1 MAKNLITYILVFASV
16 GVLSYLLHNNFIE
29 EKNISLPFSLKKVY
43 LFFVFFS
50 LVICSLFKIGSVIN
64 KIKEQLGFIYLGTII
79 FKITVFAVIFYKS
92 VFEVDLSNAQ
102 RIALIIPMAIFLFIE
117 VFFVAKILNKTSF

>member
-1 MAKNLITYILVFASV
+1 MVKNLITYILIFTIV
-16 GVLSYLLHNNFIE
+16 GVSTYLLHNNFIE
-29 EKNISLPFSLKKVY
+29 ESNISLPFSLKKVY
-43 LFFVFFS
+43 LFFVLFS
-50 LVICSLFKIGSVIN
+50 FVICFLFKVGSVIN

-79 FKITVFAVIFYKS
+79 FKITVFAAIFYKS
-92 VFEVDLSNAQ
+92 IFAIDLTNAQ

>member
-1 MAKNLITYILVFASV
+1 MVKSLATYFVVFAFA
-16 GVLSYLLHNNFIE
+16 GVLSYLIHTNFIA
-29 EKNISLPFSLKKVY
+29 EKNITLPFSLKKVY
-43 LFFVFFS
+43 LFFVLFS
-50 LVICSLFKIGSVIN
+50 LFICSLFKIGSVIN

-79 FKITVFAVIFYKS
+79 FKITVFAVVFYESIFAI
-92 VFEVDLSNAQ
+92 DLANPQ

>member
-79 FKITVFAVIFYKS
+79 FKIIVFAVIFYKS
-92 VFEVDLSNAQ
+92 VFEVDLTNAQ

>member
-1 MAKNLITYILVFASV
+1 MVKNLVTYILIFTIV
-16 GVLSYLLHNNFIE
+16 GVSTYLLHNNFIE

-43 LFFVFFS
+43 LFFVLFS
-50 LVICSLFKIGSVIN
+50 LVICFLFKVGSVIN

-79 FKITVFAVIFYKS
+79 FKIIVFAVIFYKS
-92 VFEVDLSNAQ
+92 VFEVDLTNAQ

>member
-1 MAKNLITYILVFASV
+1 MVKNLITYILIFAIV
-16 GVLSYLLHNNFIE
+16 GVSTYLLHNNFIE

-43 LFFVFFS
+43 LFFVLFS
-50 LVICSLFKIGSVIN
+50 LVICFLFKVGSVIN

-92 VFEVDLSNAQ
+92 VFAVDLTNAQ

>member
-1 MAKNLITYILVFASV
+1 MVKSIVTYVLVFIIT
-16 GVLSYLLHNNFIE
+16 GVSAYLLHNNFIE
-29 EKNISLPFSLKKVY
+29 EKNIFLPFSLKKVY
-43 LFFVFFS
+43 LFFVLFS
-50 LVICSLFKIGSVIN
+50 LLICFLFKVGSVIN

-79 FKITVFAVIFYKS
+79 FKITVFTAVFYES
-92 VFEVDLSNAQ
+92 VFTINLTNPQ

>member
-43 LFFVFFS
+43 LFFVLFS

>member
-1 MAKNLITYILVFASV
+1 MAKNLITYILVFASL

>member
-1 MAKNLITYILVFASV
+1 MVKNLITYILIFTIV
-16 GVLSYLLHNNFIE
+16 GVSTYLLHNNFIE
-29 EKNISLPFSLKKVY
+29 ESNISLPFSLKKVY
-43 LFFVFFS
+43 LFFVLFS
-50 LVICSLFKIGSVIN
+50 FVICFLFKVGSVIN

-79 FKITVFAVIFYKS
+79 FKITVFAAIFYKF
-92 VFEVDLSNAQ
+92 VFAIDLTNAQ

>member
-1 MAKNLITYILVFASV
+1 MVKNLITYILIFAIV
-16 GVLSYLLHNNFIE
+16 GVSTYLLHNNFIE

-43 LFFVFFS
+43 LFFVLFS
-50 LVICSLFKIGSVIN
+50 LVICFLFKVGSVIN

-79 FKITVFAVIFYKS
+79 FKIIVFAVIFYKS
-92 VFEVDLSNAQ
+92 VFEVDLTNAQ

>member
-43 LFFVFFS
+43 LFFVLFS

-79 FKITVFAVIFYKS
+79 FKITVFAVVFYQSIFAI
-92 VFEVDLSNAQ
+92 DLTNAQ

>member
-1 MAKNLITYILVFASV
+1 MVKNLITYILIFTIV
-16 GVLSYLLHNNFIE
+16 GVSTYLLHNNFIE

-43 LFFVFFS
+43 LFFVLFS
-50 LVICSLFKIGSVIN
+50 LVICFLFKVGSVIN

-79 FKITVFAVIFYKS
+79 FKITVFTVIFYKS
-92 VFEVDLSNAQ
+92 VFTVDLTNAQ
-102 RIALIIPMAIFLFIE
+102 RIALIIPMSIFLFIE

>member
-1 MAKNLITYILVFASV
+1 MVKNLVTYILIFTIV
-16 GVLSYLLHNNFIE
+16 GVSTYLLHNNFIE
-29 EKNISLPFSLKKVY
+29 EKNISLPISLKKVY
-43 LFFVFFS
+43 LFFVLFS
-50 LVICSLFKIGSVIN
+50 LVICFLFKVGSVIN

-79 FKITVFAVIFYKS
+79 FKIIVFAVIFYKS

>member
-29 EKNISLPFSLKKVY
+29 EKNISLPFSLKKVC

>member
-1 MAKNLITYILVFASV
+1 MVKNLVTYILIFAIV
-16 GVLSYLLHNNFIE
+16 GVSTYLLHNNFIE

-43 LFFVFFS
+43 LFFVLFS
-50 LVICSLFKIGSVIN
+50 LVICFLFKVGSVIN

-79 FKITVFAVIFYKS
+79 FKITVFVVIFYKS
-92 VFEVDLSNAQ
+92 VFEVDLANAQ

>member
-1 MAKNLITYILVFASV
+1 MVKNLVTYILIFTIV
-16 GVLSYLLHNNFIE
+16 GVSTYLLHNNFIE

-43 LFFVFFS
+43 LFFVLFS
-50 LVICSLFKIGSVIN
+50 LVICFLFKVGSVIN

-79 FKITVFAVIFYKS
+79 FKIIVFAVIFYKS

>member
-1 MAKNLITYILVFASV
+1 MVKNLVTYILIFAIV
-16 GVLSYLLHNNFIE
+16 GVSTYLLHNNFIE

-43 LFFVFFS
+43 LFFVLFS
-50 LVICSLFKIGSVIN
+50 LVICFLFKVGSVIN

-79 FKITVFAVIFYKS
+79 FKIIVFAVIFYKS
-92 VFEVDLSNAQ
+92 VFEVDLTNAQ

>member
-43 LFFVFFS
+43 LFFVLFS
-50 LVICSLFKIGSVIN
+50 LVICSLFEIGSVIN

-79 FKITVFAVIFYKS
+79 FKITVFAVVFYQSIFAI
-92 VFEVDLSNAQ
+92 DLTNAQ

>member
-79 FKITVFAVIFYKS
+79 FKIIVFAVIFYKS

>member
-1 MAKNLITYILVFASV
+1 MVKNLVTYILIFAIV
-16 GVLSYLLHNNFIE
+16 GVSTYLLHNNFIE

-43 LFFVFFS
+43 LFFVLFS
-50 LVICSLFKIGSVIN
+50 LVICFLFKVGSVIN

-92 VFEVDLSNAQ
+92 VFEVDLTNAQ

>member
-50 LVICSLFKIGSVIN
+50 LVICYLFKIGSVIN

>member
-1 MAKNLITYILVFASV
+1 MLKNLITYILIFTIA
-16 GVLSYLLHNNFIE
+16 GVSTYLLHNNFIE
-29 EKNISLPFSLKKVY
+29 EKNIFLPFSLKKVY
-43 LFFVFFS
+43 LFFVLFS
-50 LVICSLFKIGSVIN
+50 LVICFLFKIGSVIN
-64 KIKEQLGFIYLGTII
+64 KIKEQLGFIYLGAII

-92 VFEVDLSNAQ
+92 VFAVDLTNAQ

>member
-43 LFFVFFS
+43 LFFVLFS

-92 VFEVDLSNAQ
+92 VFAIDLANAQ

>member
-43 LFFVFFS
+43 LFFVLFS

-79 FKITVFAVIFYKS
+79 FKITVFVVIFYKS
-92 VFEVDLSNAQ
+92 VFAIDLANAQ

>member
-1 MAKNLITYILVFASV
+1 
-16 GVLSYLLHNNFIE
+16 
-29 EKNISLPFSLKKVY
+29 
-43 LFFVFFS
+43 

-79 FKITVFAVIFYKS
+79 FKITVFAVVFYQSIFAI
-92 VFEVDLSNAQ
+92 DLTNAQ

>member
-1 MAKNLITYILVFASV
+1 MAKNLVTYILVFASV

-29 EKNISLPFSLKKVY
+29 EKNIFLPFSLKKVY
-43 LFFVFFS
+43 LFFVLFS

-79 FKITVFAVIFYKS
+79 FKITVFAVIFYQS
-92 VFEVDLSNAQ
+92 IFAIDLASAQ

>member
-1 MAKNLITYILVFASV
+1 MVKNLVTYILIFTII
-16 GVLSYLLHNNFIE
+16 GVSTYLLHNNFIE

-43 LFFVFFS
+43 LFFVLFS
-50 LVICSLFKIGSVIN
+50 LVICFLFKVGSVIN

-79 FKITVFAVIFYKS
+79 FKIIVFAVIFYKS
-92 VFEVDLSNAQ
+92 VFEVDLTNAQ
-102 RIALIIPMAIFLFIE
+102 RIALIVPMAIFLFIE

>member
-16 GVLSYLLHNNFIE
+16 GVLSYLLHNNFME

-43 LFFVFFS
+43 LFFVLFS
-50 LVICSLFKIGSVIN
+50 LVICSLFEIGSVIN

-79 FKITVFAVIFYKS
+79 FKITVFAVVFYQSIFAI
-92 VFEVDLSNAQ
+92 DLTNAQ